1 MSAAGVTAEGRPAPL
16 RLWPGDAPLARGSAA
31 EDIPALTPYLS
42 PEARV
47 RGAVVVCPG
56 GGYSHFGDHEGHG
69 YALWLAS
76 RGIHAFVLRYRL
88 GSKGYRHP
96 AMWTDAA
103 RAVRWVR
110 SQAARWNIP
119 RDRIAIMGSSAGGHL
134 AAHLLTQWDPGD
146 PGAADPVER
155 ESCRPDLGVLCY
167 PVVTLLD
174 PLANAGSRRNL
185 LGDPPPEALCRALS
199 VERNV
204 TAETPPCFLWHCVD
218 DTAVAVENSLL
229 FAQALR
235 RAQVPFE
242 LHLYE
247 RGGHGGGLRI
257 QPTWAAALLD
267 WLAARWPDSPADAAP
282 ASATTTEAASPAL
295 LPAPAAIPNRCRL
308 VLPDLLEGL
317 VGEEL
322 NLYFDNVVLASPG
335 RPFQFAVRADRG
347 RQQEDRWTWTPTEPG
362 TCELECRVYDAEDR
376 LAGRQCLRVRV
387 RSLADEGARRPP
399 IRLLAIGDSLTH
411 TSAYTGELLSRF
423 EAPGLPPFALV
434 GTHRVEGQPEG
445 NRHEGYGGWRFQD
458 FVEKWEASPDPASP
472 RRQRSPFLFDGPD
485 GPQLDVARY
494 VREQLGGVPPTHVTV
509 FLGPNDIFRATAE
522 TLDTEMETI
531 LRHAATLLAELRRA
545 LPDAVIGLL
554 PPLPPATSQDAF
566 GANYG
571 CAQTRRQ
578 YRLNQHRLVEAL
590 VRLYGNRAEEKLHVL
605 PSWACF
611 DTAHGY
617 PVEEAPAH
625 RRSTRIVARSANAVH
640 PSRDGYLQLA
650 DVLFA
655 WLLHHA

>member
-1 MSAAGVTAEGRPAPL
+1 MSAVRSAAPEGRPAPL
-16 RLWPGDAPLARGSAA
+16 RLWSGDAPLAKGSAA

-42 PEARV
+42 PEARA
-47 RGAVVVCPG
+47 RGAFIVCPG
-56 GGYSHFGDHEGHG
+56 GGYSHFGEHEGHG

-76 RGIHAFVLRYRL
+76 RGYHAFVLRYRL
-88 GSKGYRHP
+88 GSQGYRHP

-103 RAVRWVR
+103 RALRWVR
-110 SQAARWNIP
+110 SQAGRWNIP
-119 RDRIAIMGSSAGGHL
+119 RDRIGIVGSSAGGHL
-134 AAHLLTQWDPGD
+134 AAHLLTQWDAGD
-146 PGAADPVER
+146 PAAADPVER

-174 PLANAGSRRNL
+174 PLANTGSRRNL

-204 TAETPPCFLWHCVD
+204 TADTPPCFLWHCVD

-235 RAQVPFE
+235 RVKVPFE

-247 RGGHGGGLRI
+247 RGGHGGGLRV

-267 WLAARWPDSPADAAP
+267 WLAARWPDLPAQAAGPATAAP
-282 ASATTTEAASPAL
+282 PAL
-295 LPAPAAIPNRCRL
+295 QPAPATIANRCRL

-322 NLYFDNVVLASPG
+322 NLYFDNVVLAAPG

-347 RQQEDRWTWTPTEPG
+347 RQQQDRWTWTPAEPG
-362 TCELECRVYDAEDR
+362 TCELECRVFDADDR
-376 LAGRQCLRVRV
+376 VVGGRTLRVRV
-387 RSLADEGARRPP
+387 LAASDLPQHP

-411 TSAYTGELLSRF
+411 ASVYTGELLSRF
-423 EAPGLPPFALV
+423 AAPGLPPFALV
-434 GTHRVEGQPEG
+434 GTHRLEDQPEG
-445 NRHEGYGGWRFQD
+445 NRHEGHGGWRFQD
-458 FVEKWEASPDPASP
+458 FVEKWEASPDSASP
-472 RRQRSPFLFDGPD
+472 RRQRSPFLFEGPD

-494 VREQLGGVPPTHVTV
+494 VHEELGGVPPTHVTL

-522 TLDTEMETI
+522 TLDAEVETV
-531 LRHAATLLAELRRA
+531 LRHAAALLAALRRA

-566 GANYG
+566 GASYG

-590 VRLYGNRAEEKLHVL
+590 VRLYGNRAEEKLHIL

-611 DTAHGY
+611 DAEHGY
-617 PVEEAPAH
+617 PVTEGPAH
-625 RRSTRIVARSANAVH
+625 RRSTRVVFRASNAVH
-640 PSRDGYLQLA
+640 PCREGYQQLA
-650 DVLFA
+650 DLLFA